1 MFYLFSMASII
12 IGLLL
17 DLIIGDPEGWPHV
30 VRLIGSFIEYLD
42 EKIRVVIGTTPRE
55 RKLGGVLCWVL
66 VMFVTIGISGGIL
79 FVCWKISPHLYLII
93 ASIVCFEV
101 LSVKA
106 LKQGSLAVMEKIDA
120 GNLPAARNFLSMIV
134 GRDTYELD
142 EKHVIMAAVET
153 VAENT
158 CDGCVA
164 PLFYLMLFG
173 PVGGLAYKAVNTMDS
188 MLGYKDEKYIDF
200 GFFAA
205 KADDVANFIPARLS
219 AVLMIVSAF
228 FLKLDWQ
235 GAVEIFKR
243 DRFKSESVNAGQTE
257 SVCAGALGIQLLGD
271 ATYKGVLHKRPLIG
285 YGIRECNSD
294 DIDKTNDMMYLT
306 VILTVILVIIWRV
319 VCAKLFHLI

>member
-1 MFYLFSMASII
+1 MFYLFSFAAII

-30 VRLIGSFIEYLD
+30 VRLIGSFVDFLE
-42 EKIRVVIGTTPRE
+42 EKIRTNLGSTPRE
-55 RKLGGVLCWVL
+55 RKLGGALLWAI
-66 VMFVTIGISGGIL
+66 VMFCTTFISAGLLVI
-79 FVCWKISPHLYLII
+79 CWKISPHLYLVV
-93 ASIVCFEV
+93 ASVICFEV

-106 LKQGSLAVMEKIDA
+106 LKKGSIAVMEKIDA
-120 GNLPAARNFLSMIV
+120 GNLPAARNLLSMIV

-158 CDGCVA
+158 CDGCIA
-164 PLFYLMLFG
+164 PLFYLMIFG

-188 MLGYKDEKYIDF
+188 MLGYKNERYIDF

-205 KADDVANFIPARLS
+205 KADDFFNFIPARIS
-219 AVLMIVSAF
+219 AILMIISSF
-228 FLKLDWQ
+228 ILKMDHA

-243 DRFKSESVNAGQTE
+243 DRFKSESINAGQTE

-271 ATYKGVLHKRPLIG
+271 ATYKGVIHERPLVG

-294 DIDKTNDMMYLT
+294 DIDKANDLMYLS
-306 VILTVILVIIWRV
+306 VILMVIPVIIWRII
-319 VCAKLFHLI
+319 CAKLFHLI